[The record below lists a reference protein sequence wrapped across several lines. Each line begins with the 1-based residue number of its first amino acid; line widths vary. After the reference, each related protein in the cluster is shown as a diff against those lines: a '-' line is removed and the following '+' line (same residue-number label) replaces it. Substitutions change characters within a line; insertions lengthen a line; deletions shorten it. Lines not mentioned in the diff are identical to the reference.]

1 MLKFWLTSLKIFL
14 NIGQVPRP
22 KIMMALKYEVS
33 ANMQAV
39 TTGIIAML
47 VLILSACVTNASK
60 SFTVD
65 VSPISIQYTP
75 G

>member
-22 KIMMALKYEVS
+22 KNMMALKYEVS

-47 VLILSACVTNASK
+47 VLILSACVTSASK

-65 VSPISIQYTP
+65 ISPISIQYTP